1 MKVYRGLRIRNNAG
15 KPHESTGTMT
25 TKAKAYQFNWR
36 KEVGERPTD
45 QNQEL
50 FHSLVEQATVLI
62 EEFSS
67 VEFIYSEV
75 RQVCQPAYLFSVVC
89 DMRSDKLSMRIHTTE
104 EGWKVITI
112 HKVWR
117 LYFTLGNQGLLQPSI
132 PTFL

>member
-1 MKVYRGLRIRNNAG
+1 MKLYRGLRIRTNAG
-15 KPHESTGTMT
+15 KPHDSTGTMT
-25 TKAKAYQFNWR
+25 TSTKAYKFDWR
-36 KEVGERPTD
+36 KQVGERPTD
-45 QNQEL
+45 QNLEL

-67 VEFIYSEV
+67 AEFIYSEV

-112 HKVWR
+112 HKV
-117 LYFTLGNQGLLQPSI
+117 
-132 PTFL
+132 

>member
-1 MKVYRGLRIRNNAG
+1 MKVYRGLRIRTNAD
-15 KPHESTGTMT
+15 KPHDSRLTMAT
-25 TKAKAYQFNWR
+25 STKAYKFDWR

-75 RQVCQPAYLFSVVC
+75 RQICQPAYLFSVVC
-89 DMRSDKLSMRIHTTE
+89 DMRSEKLSMRIHTTE
-104 EGWKVITI
+104 EGWKVISI
-112 HKVWR
+112 HKV
-117 LYFTLGNQGLLQPSI
+117 
-132 PTFL
+132 

>member
-1 MKVYRGLRIRNNAG
+1 MNKYRGLRIRKNAG
-15 KPHESTGTMT
+15 KPHDSMEIMATST
-25 TKAKAYQFNWR
+25 KAYQFNWR

-50 FHSLVEQATVLI
+50 FHSLVEKATVLI

-89 DMRSDKLSMRIHTTE
+89 DMRSDKLSMRIHTTQ

-112 HKVWR
+112 HKV
-117 LYFTLGNQGLLQPSI
+117 
-132 PTFL
+132 